1 VFAKNLLEGKRI
13 LVTGG
18 GTGLGREMAAKYLEL
33 GADLHICGR
42 RKTVLEQTA
51 KELMAAHGG
60 SVKCHAVDIR
70 DAASVDAMVQAVWD
84 EGGPLTGLVNNAAGN
99 FISRTEDLSPRGFDA
114 IANTVLHG
122 TFYVTLAVGKRWIA
136 GGNRG
141 SIVSIVV
148 TWVWSGS
155 PFVVPSAMSK
165 AGVHVMTQSLA
176 VEWGRYGIRLNAIA
190 PGIFPTEGAGKR
202 LAPGRNVRDEAVA
215 VNPMGRTG
223 KMQELQNLAAFLMAD
238 GAEFLT
244 GQTIAIDG
252 GANLV
257 NGGSFNELFKW
268 SDADWAKARD
278 AIKAQNERDKALR
291 SGAGS
296 QR

>member
-1 VFAKNLLEGKRI
+1 MFRDGLLKGKRI

-33 GADLHICGR
+33 GAEVLICGR
-42 RKTVLEQTA
+42 RKEVLENTAAELTA
-51 KELMAAHGG
+51 KHGG
-60 SVKCHAVDIR
+60 SVRCHGVDIR
-70 DAASVDAMVQAVWD
+70 DAAAVDAMVQAIWD

-114 IANTVLHG
+114 IANIVLHG
-122 TFYVTLAVGKRWIA
+122 TFYTTLAVGKRWIA
-136 GGNRG
+136 GGHKG
-141 SIVSIVV
+141 SILSIVV
-148 TWVWSGS
+148 TWVWTGS

-165 AGVHVMTQSLA
+165 AGVHVMTESLA

-202 LAPGRNVRDEAVA
+202 LAPGRDFRDEAVQA
-215 VNPMGRTG
+215 NPMKRTG
-223 KMQELQNLAAFLMAD
+223 KMPELQSLAAFLMSD
-238 GAEFLT
+238 QCEFLT

-268 SDADWAKARD
+268 GDAEWRAARE
-278 AIKAQNERDKALR
+278 AIKAQNDKDKAQR
-291 SGAGS
+291 SS
-296 QR
+296 